1 MTGYI
6 TFMARASV
14 REQLLD
20 SAVGTFRR
28 RGVQGA
34 SVSELAADAGVP
46 KGSVYNHFEDK
57 EALACEVLQR
67 YVAGQGR
74 SALRGAGSAVERL
87 RAHVA
92 HQIARTE
99 ASGVTS
105 GCLLGNFASE
115 LSGDAYPRLREE
127 VSGAFGEWTDAIADA
142 IAEGQASGEIRSAR
156 TPHDLAAW
164 LIASLEG
171 ATAYAKATNDLSALN
186 TFVSVAFDTVI
197 A

>member
-1 MTGYI
+1 
-6 TFMARASV
+6 MARASV
-14 REQLLD
+14 REQLLE

-57 EALACEVLQR
+57 EHLACEVLGR

-74 SALRGAGSAVERL
+74 SALGGSGSAVERL
-87 RAHVA
+87 RAHVL

-99 ASGVTS
+99 ASGVAS
-105 GCLLGNFASE
+105 GCLLGNFAGE
-115 LSGDAYPRLREE
+115 LSDDAYPRLREE
-127 VSGAFGEWTDAIADA
+127 VRTAFAEWTDAIAAA
-142 IAEGQASGEIRSAR
+142 IAEGQASGEIRSTR
-156 TPHDLAAW
+156 PPHDLAAW

-171 ATAYAKATNDLSALN
+171 ASAYAKVTNDFSALE

>member
-6 TFMARASV
+6 NSVARASV
-14 REQLLD
+14 REQLLE

-28 RGVQGA
+28 RGVLGA

-57 EALACEVLQR
+57 EALACEVLRR

-74 SALRGAGSAVERL
+74 SALYGSGSAVERL
-87 RAHVA
+87 RAHLA
-92 HQIARTE
+92 HQIALTQ
-99 ASGVTS
+99 ASGVAY
-105 GCLLGNFASE
+105 GCLLGNFAGE

-127 VSGAFGEWTDAIADA
+127 VGTAFGEWTAAIAGV
-142 IAEGQASGEIRSAR
+142 IAEGQSSGQIHNPRSA
-156 TPHDLAAW
+156 HDLAAW

-171 ATAYAKATNDLSALN
+171 ATAYAKVTNDFSALE
-186 TFVSVAFDTVI
+186 TFLSVAFDTVI